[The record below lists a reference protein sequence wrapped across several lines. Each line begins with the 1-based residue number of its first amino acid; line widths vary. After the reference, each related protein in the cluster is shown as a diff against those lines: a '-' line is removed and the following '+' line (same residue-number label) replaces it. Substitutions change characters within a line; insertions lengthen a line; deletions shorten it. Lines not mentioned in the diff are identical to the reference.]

1 MHSFAADETLLLP
14 SRMNGDL
21 TVAPICVEAV
31 VEHYH
36 HRYHHPVSIPSCV
49 RSLPRTM
56 RPFAPTSSFARAV
69 SASSRTAASPI
80 ATRLGLA
87 PNRNFTTTL
96 IRRDDQSRAKAG
108 GVSASSHPR
117 TVPFFAL
124 FSVSN
129 PPIFSDPYCQVKS
142 VMNRPEIT
150 PLFLFTGGMIC
161 LALFFGGK
169 HLVKDKE
176 LRLDHKQQN
185 RLATQTDQLDFDAMA
200 KVAQDPD
207 GKLTKDAIEED
218 KKRQQRLE
226 GIREEK
232 KEKANDK
239 V

>member
-1 MHSFAADETLLLP
+1 
-14 SRMNGDL
+14 
-21 TVAPICVEAV
+21 
-31 VEHYH
+31 
-36 HRYHHPVSIPSCV
+36 
-49 RSLPRTM
+49 M
-56 RPFAPTSSFARAV
+56 RPFAPSSSFARAV
-69 SASSRTAASPI
+69 SASSRTASSPI
-80 ATRLGLA
+80 ATRIGLK
-87 PNRNFTTTL
+87 PHRNFTTTS

-108 GVSASSHPR
+108 G
-117 TVPFFAL
+117 
-124 FSVSN
+124 
-129 PPIFSDPYCQVKS
+129 VKS

-200 KVAQDPD
+200 KVAEDPD
-207 GKLTKDAIEED
+207 GKFTKDAIAED
-218 KKRQQRLE
+218 KRRQQRLE

-232 KEKANDK
+232 EEKANKK